1 MSTSTSFSTEHE
13 IEFIR
18 SLGTNN
24 KEAAK
29 MPRHQLL
36 RNYITASRKRVNW
49 GAIDRSKAIGFA
61 CEELDRGRVAA

>member
-1 MSTSTSFSTEHE
+1 MSTSANFATEHE

-36 RNYITASRKRVNW
+36 RNYIAASRRRVDW
-49 GAIDRSKAIGFA
+49 GAINNLKAIGFA
-61 CEELDRGRVAA
+61 IDELVRERLAA

>member
-1 MSTSTSFSTEHE
+1 MITSTSFSTEHE

-36 RNYITASRKRVNW
+36 RNYIAASRRRFNW
-49 GAIDRSKAIGFA
+49 GAINNLKAIGFA
-61 CEELDRGRVAA
+61 CDELVRERLSA

>member
-1 MSTSTSFSTEHE
+1 MITSTNFATEHE

-18 SLGTNN
+18 SLGTNHES
-24 KEAAK
+24 KIPK
-29 MPRHQLL
+29 HKLL
-36 RNYITASRKRVNW
+36 QNYITASRMRVDW

>member
-1 MSTSTSFSTEHE
+1 MITSTSFSTEHE

-18 SLGTNN
+18 SIGTNHES
-24 KEAAK
+24 KVHK
-29 MPRHQLL
+29 HKLL
-36 RNYITASRKRVNW
+36 QNYIIASRKRVNW